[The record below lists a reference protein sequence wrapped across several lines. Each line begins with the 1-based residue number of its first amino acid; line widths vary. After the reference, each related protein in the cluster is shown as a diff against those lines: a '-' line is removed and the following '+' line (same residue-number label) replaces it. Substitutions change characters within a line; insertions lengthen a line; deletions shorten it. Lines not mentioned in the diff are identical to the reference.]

1 MANELISVLLPNY
14 NGSAHLKE
22 TIESVLCQTY
32 ENLELI
38 VIDDGST
45 DSSPQIIRSMREKDG
60 RVRPVFLDKNRH
72 ICYALNRGLKEAKGR
87 FIARIDCGD
96 QFYPDKLALQMEY
109 LHQHPECGA

>member
-45 DSSPQIIRSMREKDG
+45 DSSPQIIRSMRE
-60 RVRPVFLDKNRH
+60 
-72 ICYALNRGLKEAKGR
+72 
-87 FIARIDCGD
+87 
-96 QFYPDKLALQMEY
+96 
-109 LHQHPECGA
+109 

>member
-60 RVRPVFLDKNRH
+60 RVPAYLLCAEPR
-72 ICYALNRGLKEAKGR
+72 IKGGQR
-87 FIARIDCGD
+87 QVHRSD
-96 QFYPDKLALQMEY
+96 
-109 LHQHPECGA
+109 

>member
-60 RVRPVFLDKNRH
+60 SLRQKPAYLLCAEPR
-72 ICYALNRGLKEAKGR
+72 IKGGQR
-87 FIARIDCGD
+87 QVHRSD
-96 QFYPDKLALQMEY
+96 
-109 LHQHPECGA
+109 

>member
-45 DSSPQIIRSMREKDG
+45 AVSYTH
-60 RVRPVFLDKNRH
+60 LDVYKR
-72 ICYALNRGLKEAKGR
+72 
-87 FIARIDCGD
+87 
-96 QFYPDKLALQMEY
+96 QP
-109 LHQHPECGA
+109 

>member
-1 MANELISVLLPNY
+1 MANELISVLLPNF

-72 ICYALNRGLKEAKGR
+72 ICYALNRGLKEA
-87 FIARIDCGD
+87 
-96 QFYPDKLALQMEY
+96 
-109 LHQHPECGA
+109 